1 MNKVLIICAH
11 PDLQNSVANKTIIDE
26 LQKQLLTAEFD
37 FLGALY
43 PHYEIDVQ
51 KEQEKLSKA
60 DIIVFQTPIFWYN
73 VPSLLRKWFED
84 VLTFGFAYGP
94 TGTALAGKKV
104 ICSLTTGSP
113 AEAYRRGG
121 AQEHTIDEYIVGIK
135 QLIRLCGMEW
145 KGYIQTGGVSYE
157 VLENEAVRKD
167 IIQKCLRHA
176 RELTEKIVQI

>member
-1 MNKVLIICAH
+1 MKKVLIICAH
-11 PDLQNSVANKTIIDE
+11 PDLEHSVANKAIIDE
-26 LQKQLLTAEFD
+26 LQKQLPDAEFD

-43 PHYEIDVQ
+43 PHYKIDGQ

-60 DIIVFQTPIFWYN
+60 DVVVFQTPIFWYN

-113 AEAYRRGG
+113 AEAYRQGG

-135 QLIRLCGMEW
+135 QLVRLCGMKW
-145 KGYIQTGGVSYE
+145 MGYVQTGGVSYE
-157 VLENEAVRKD
+157 TRENETVR
-167 IIQKCLRHA
+167 H
-176 RELTEKIVQI
+176 